1 MKRKNPAPV
10 PAVSS
15 EQCFNFSLPTASAS
29 YAHIN
34 APTISQN
41 TAPVIIGNNNC
52 ITGYDPAIVL
62 MLLLDT
68 ISQLQQQNS
77 QLLDRIISQQ
87 EMIIQLR
94 M

>member
-41 TAPVIIGNNNC
+41 TAPVIIGNNSC

-62 MLLLDT
+62 RLLDT

>member
-41 TAPVIIGNNNC
+41 TAPVIIGNNIC

-62 MLLLDT
+62 ILLDT